1 MQICSGGEPY
11 GGERGCG
18 LYFCSKHLF
27 ISCTRVKRRV
37 LPQLCSQCVDRRR
50 KPFQPTPDTLKW
62 LYHKMTDPSWAEW
75 RAENG
80 LPSSG
85 EIQPCC
91 GKAHPMNINGQD
103 IADHKPMEE
112 V

>member
-1 MQICSGGEPY
+1 M
-11 GGERGCG
+11 
-18 LYFCSKHLF
+18 
-27 ISCTRVKRRV
+27 TREDHVLDAMRYVMMTVCRPVKR
-37 LPQLCSQCVDRRR
+37 
-50 KPFQPTPDTLKW
+50 
-62 LYHKMTDPSWAEW
+62 